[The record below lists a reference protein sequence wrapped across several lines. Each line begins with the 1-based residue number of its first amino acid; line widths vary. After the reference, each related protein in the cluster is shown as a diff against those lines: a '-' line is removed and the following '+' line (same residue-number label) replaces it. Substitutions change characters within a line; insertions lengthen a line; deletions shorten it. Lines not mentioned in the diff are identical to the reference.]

1 MEYAQ
6 PTPIGEE
13 VVMPDTATQCWDLY
27 ERDSLIP
34 LGEFAREAGFEC
46 PVLMTAE
53 AIRIM
58 ARDSF
63 DGGPKAFGQELVR
76 RLGHVRTA
84 SRQFTAVDSFIV
96 HMQDQDHEIE
106 ELFVR
111 QNFES
116 GEPFVLITE
125 RV

>member
-6 PTPIGEE
+6 PTPVGEE
-13 VVMPDTATQCWDLY
+13 VVMPETATQCWDLY
-27 ERDSLIP
+27 ERDTLLP

-53 AIRIM
+53 AIRLM
-58 ARDSF
+58 AKDGLY
-63 DGGPKAFGQELVR
+63 GGPKAFRQELVR
-76 RLGHVRTA
+76 RLGDVRKAT
-84 SRQFTAVDSFIV
+84 RQFALLDAYVIRV
-96 HMQDQDHEIE
+96 EDQDHDIE

-116 GEPFVLITE
+116 REPFVLITE